1 MSDLEIEVVFAL
13 PQRCWR
19 RRVTLAEGATAAEAL
34 AASGLETVY
43 KEHAGEGTPPLG
55 LYGRKV
61 RPAQVLK
68 SGDRLEIYRPLTAD
82 PRQRRRARVDARR
95 RRDRSGAG

>member
-43 KEHAGEGTPPLG
+43 REHAGEGTPPLG

-68 SGDRLEIYRPLTAD
+68 SCDRLEIYRPLTAD